1 MDILPSIS
9 WIFLYSIS
17 NLRGEYEEG
26 CDFLQ
31 ITSLTRLMRLT
42 SDILFKHSIKSKSK
56 KSPFKS
62 GIRSCRVNHISFTII
77 AVWVAMTL
85 ILFSSLGQ
93 RTDVK
98 QSGQQFIAAFL
109 EVGERVDLV
118 PELSFQMPAKRTLFC
133 SW

>member
-1 MDILPSIS
+1 MYILPSIS

-56 KSPFKS
+56 KSPCKS

-77 AVWVAMTL
+77 AVWVAMNL
-85 ILFSSLGQ
+85 IFFF
-93 RTDVK
+93 
-98 QSGQQFIAAFL
+98 QSGPTNGRETIRTTIYSRVSRGGRAGRPCAWAFFSDACKTDAFL
-109 EVGERVDLV
+109 
-118 PELSFQMPAKRTLFC
+118 
-133 SW
+133 